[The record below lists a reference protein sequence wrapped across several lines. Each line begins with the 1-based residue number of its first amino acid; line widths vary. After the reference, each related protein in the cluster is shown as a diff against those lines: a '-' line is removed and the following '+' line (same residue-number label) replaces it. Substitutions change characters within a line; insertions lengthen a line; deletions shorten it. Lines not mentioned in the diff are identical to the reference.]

1 MPTFNTISPNDW
13 KQAFAAHRSGKWPNT
28 LAQQIHNMTIDNIT
42 DEMVVAWFKAK
53 AEAYGCE
60 VGFGSGYHK
69 HFFATNSEWHSEFA
83 ETLLEAVEQLKSGA
97 KSRAARLR
105 ADAEK
110 LLAQAEKL
118 EAAQ

>member
-1 MPTFNTISPNDW
+1 
-13 KQAFAAHRSGKWPNT
+13 
-28 LAQQIHNMTIDNIT
+28 MTIDNIT
-42 DEMVVAWFKAK
+42 DEMVAAWFKAK

-69 HFFATNSEWHSEFA
+69 HFFVASGDYQLEFA
-83 ETLLEAVEQLKSGA
+83 DTLAGAIEQLKSGA
-97 KSRAARLR
+97 KSRAATLR

-110 LLAQAEKL
+110 LLARASKL